1 MNFQSKYW
9 TYLIV
14 TLVTVLLW
22 VWAAAETREEKSA
35 TFLVRFASAGAGDWV
50 IIPDEVTLTV
60 TLEGSRFP
68 LQEALSLK
76 QGSIVLTTGNELPSS
91 VGRHTL
97 DLTTALNKNEA
108 LRNTRVTVLTVDPPS
123 KMIEIDALVAVTAT
137 VQPDLPHLYLDGEPE
152 VDPAQVTVTLPSR
165 RLADLAPEEIA
176 PRAYIAQSR
185 LNRLEPGREYVLST
199 KLLLPEKL
207 ATEQSVTIEPP
218 VADVTFTVR
227 SFIEET
233 ILSTVRVHI
242 AGPPEDHEEYFIE
255 IDKADEVLKDVT
267 ISADAVL
274 IAKIKARDAVVVAMV
289 HLSHRD
295 KEQRVE
301 SKPVT
306 YFVALPANGAGG
318 EEGQIVDATVGDST
332 EPPLIHLAI
341 TERVTEATP

>member
-22 VWAAAETREEKSA
+22 VWAAAETREPGKA
-35 TFLVRFASAGAGDWV
+35 TFHVRFASAGAGNWV
-50 IIPDEVTLTV
+50 ITPDELTLTA
-60 TLEGSRFP
+60 TLEGARFALKDAQALQGP
-68 LQEALSLK
+68 L
-76 QGSIVLTTGNELPSS
+76 VLTTGNELPSG
-91 VGRHTL
+91 VGRYTV
-97 DLTTALNKNEA
+97 DLTAALNKNEA
-108 LRNTRVTVLTVDPPS
+108 LRNTRVIVLAVDPPS
-123 KMIEIDALVAVTAT
+123 KMLEIDALVAVPAT
-137 VQPDLPHLYLDGEPE
+137 VLPDLPQLYLDGEPE

-165 RLADLAPEEIA
+165 LGHLTPEEIA

-185 LNRLEPGREYVLST
+185 LDRLEPGREYVLST

-207 ATEQSVTIEPP
+207 AREDSVTIEPT
-218 VADVTFTVR
+218 VANVTFTVR
-227 SFIEET
+227 SFIEEHT
-233 ILSTVRVHI
+233 LATVRVHI
-242 AGPPEDHEEYFIE
+242 AGPPEDHEDYLVE
-255 IDKADEVLKDVT
+255 IDKADEVLKGVT

-274 IAKIKARDAVVVAMV
+274 IEQIKAGDAVVVAMV
-289 HLSHRD
+289 HLSNRD

-318 EEGQIVDATVGDST
+318 EKGQIVDATVGDST

-341 TERVTEATP
+341 TERVTTATP

>member
-14 TLVTVLLW
+14 TVATVLLW
-22 VWAAAETREEKSA
+22 VWAAAETREPGTA
-35 TFLVRFASAGAGDWV
+35 TFRVRFASAGAGNWV
-50 IIPDEVTLTV
+50 ITPDEITVSV
-60 TLEGSRFP
+60 TLEGARFALEEAQALPGP
-68 LQEALSLK
+68 L
-76 QGSIVLTTGNELPSS
+76 VLTTGNELPSG
-91 VGRHTL
+91 VGRHTVN
-97 DLTTALNKNEA
+97 LTAALNKNEA
-108 LRNTRVTVLTVDPPS
+108 LRNTRVTVLVVDPPT
-123 KMIEIDALVAVTAT
+123 KMIEIDALVHVTAT
-137 VQPDLPHLYLDGEPE
+137 VRPDLPQLYLDGEPE

-165 RLADLAPEEIA
+165 RLAELAPEEIA

-218 VADVTFTVR
+218 VANVTFTVR

-233 ILSTVRVHI
+233 ILATVRVHI
-242 AGPPEDHEEYFIE
+242 AGPPKDHEEFLVE

-274 IAKIKARDAVVVAMV
+274 IEQIKAGDAVVVAMV

-295 KEQRVE
+295 KEQRIE

-306 YFVALPANGAGG
+306 YFVALPVNGAGG

>member
-9 TYLIV
+9 TYVIV

-22 VWAAAETREEKSA
+22 VWAAAETREQKPA
-35 TFLVRFASAGAGDWV
+35 TFRVQFVSAGAGNWV
-50 IIPDEVTLTV
+50 IIPDEFTLTA
-60 TLEGSRFP
+60 TLEGARFALKEAQSLPGP
-68 LQEALSLK
+68 L
-76 QGSIVLTTGNELPSS
+76 VLTTGNELPSS
-91 VGRHTL
+91 VGFHTL

-108 LRNTRVTVLTVDPPS
+108 LRNTRVTVLAVDPPS
-123 KMIEIDALVAVTAT
+123 KMIEIDALVDVTAT

-165 RLADLAPEEIA
+165 LRDDALEEIGL
-176 PRAYIAQSR
+176 RAYIAQSR
-185 LNRLEPGREYVLST
+185 LDRLEPGRKYTLST

-207 ATEQSVTIEPP
+207 ATEQSVTIEPT
-218 VADVTFTVR
+218 VANVTFTVR
-227 SFIEET
+227 SFIEEHT
-233 ILSTVRVHI
+233 LSTVRVHI
-242 AGPPEDHEEYFIE
+242 AGPPEDHEEYFVE

-274 IAKIKARDAVVVAMV
+274 IEQIKARDVVVVAMV

-295 KEQRVE
+295 KEQRIE

-306 YFVALPANGAGG
+306 YFVALPANGTGG
-318 EEGQIVDATVGDST
+318 EEGQIVDATVAGSK

-341 TERVTEATP
+341 TERVTDATP

>member
-14 TLVTVLLW
+14 SLVTVLLW
-22 VWAAAETREEKSA
+22 VWAAAETREEKTA
-35 TFLVRFASAGAGDWV
+35 TFRVRFASAGAGNWV
-50 IIPDEVTLTV
+50 IIPKEIPLTV
-60 TLEGSRFP
+60 TLEGSRFA
-68 LQEALSLK
+68 LQEAQSLK

-91 VGRHTL
+91 VGNHTVN
-97 DLTTALNKNEA
+97 LTTALNKNEA
-108 LRNTRVTVLTVDPPS
+108 LRNTRVTVLAVDPPS

-137 VQPDLPHLYLDGEPE
+137 VLPDLPHLYLDGEPE
-152 VDPAQVTVTLPSR
+152 VDPAEVTVTLPS

-207 ATEQSVTIEPP
+207 ATEDSVTIEPP
-218 VADVTFTVR
+218 VANVTFTVR

-233 ILSTVRVHI
+233 ILPTVRVHI
-242 AGPPEDHEEYFIE
+242 AGPPEDHEEYLVE
-255 IDKADEVLKDVT
+255 IDNDVLKDVT

-274 IAKIKARDAVVVAMV
+274 IEQIKAGDAVVVAMV
-289 HLSHRD
+289 HLSLRD

-318 EEGQIVDATVGDST
+318 EEGQIVDATVGGST

>member
-91 VGRHTL
+91 VGLHTL

-137 VQPDLPHLYLDGEPE
+137 VLPDLPHLYLDGEPE
-152 VDPAQVTVTLPSR
+152 VDPAQVTVTLRSR
-165 RLADLAPEEIA
+165 RWAELAPEEIT

-207 ATEQSVTIEPP
+207 ATEESVTIEPA
-218 VADVTFTVR
+218 VANVTFTVR

-233 ILSTVRVHI
+233 ILATVRVHI
-242 AGPPEDHEEYFIE
+242 AGPPEDHEEYLVE
-255 IDKADEVLKDVT
+255 IDKADAVLEDVT

-274 IAKIKARDAVVVAMV
+274 IEQIKAGDAVVVAMV

-301 SKPVT
+301 SKLVT

-318 EEGQIVDATVGDST
+318 EEGQIIDATVGDSS
-332 EPPLIHLAI
+332 EPPLIHLVI

>member
-9 TYLIV
+9 TYVIV

-22 VWAAAETREEKSA
+22 VWAAAETREQKPA
-35 TFLVRFASAGAGDWV
+35 TFRVQFVSAGAGNWV
-50 IIPDEVTLTV
+50 IIPDEVTLTA
-60 TLEGSRFP
+60 TLEGARFALKEAQSLPGP
-68 LQEALSLK
+68 L
-76 QGSIVLTTGNELPSS
+76 VLTTGNELPSS
-91 VGRHTL
+91 VGFHTL

-108 LRNTRVTVLTVDPPS
+108 LRNTRVTVLAVDPPS
-123 KMIEIDALVAVTAT
+123 KMIEIDALVDVTAT

-165 RLADLAPEEIA
+165 RLAELAPQEIA

-207 ATEQSVTIEPP
+207 ATEQSVTIEPT
-218 VADVTFTVR
+218 VANVTFTVR
-227 SFIEET
+227 SFIEEHT
-233 ILSTVRVHI
+233 LSTVRVHI
-242 AGPPEDHEEYFIE
+242 AGPPEDHEEYFVE

-274 IAKIKARDAVVVAMV
+274 IEQIKARDVVVVAMV

-295 KEQRVE
+295 KEQRIE

-341 TERVTEATP
+341 TERVTDATP